1 LRLSFSQ
8 NFPAPAATIAVVV
21 PIANDDLD
29 LAQAKLPPRMHIAV
43 WKR

>member
-8 NFPAPAATIAVVV
+8 NYPSPPATIAVVV

-29 LAQAKLPPRMHIAV
+29 LAQAKLPPRMHIAA
-43 WKR
+43 WKP